1 MLAATAGYAGVD
13 ETDPKEQDAVD
24 FRRLVRANHERID
37 RKIVS
42 DLAGQVWE
50 KGSEE
55 ILDFIELTLKD
66 QPLPI

>member
-42 DLAGQVWE
+42 DLAGQV
-50 KGSEE
+50 
-55 ILDFIELTLKD
+55 
-66 QPLPI
+66 